1 MSQALYQAARKANK
15 PLPDRKER
23 VKERSRLDTRRRTGA
38 HWKEFVLNFKTVI
51 GWALLLPLAL
61 FSLVTFTELFF
72 RASREGGLLGSAEF
86 CWFGLGALAW
96 TVIFARWRAD
106 FMIAYVFGHEWSH
119 ILAAKICGAVVYD
132 YQITRNG
139 GWVDTNK
146 SNTFISLAPYLLP
159 FYTIGV
165 LILYGIAGLFVNLES
180 IQHIPLGSYA
190 LPFSS
195 LKSLSF
201 LIGFTWWFHLSYTLR
216 TLRIEQSDLKR
227 NGAFFSGWL
236 IMVCNL
242 YIVAA
247 MLICASP
254 AVTWMDGWSSM
265 QEAAGWTFGTVA
277 EVVAALTV
285 SAWHALSE
293 TVATLQDWHVH

>member
-1 MSQALYQAARKANK
+1 MPQALYQAARKANK

-23 VKERSRLDTRRRTGA
+23 VTERSRLDTRRRTGA
-38 HWKEFVLNFKTVI
+38 HWKEFILDLKTTL

-61 FSLVTFTELFF
+61 FSFVTFTELLF
-72 RASREGGLLGSAEF
+72 RASREGGFLGSAEF
-86 CWFGLGALAW
+86 CWFGLGAVVWML
-96 TVIFARWRAD
+96 IFARWRKD

-119 ILAAKICGAVVYD
+119 ILAAKLCGAVVYD
-132 YQITRNG
+132 YKITSHG

-146 SNTFISLAPYLLP
+146 SNTFISLSPYLLP
-159 FYTIGV
+159 FYTLGV
-165 LILYGIAGLFVNLES
+165 ILLYGIAGLFVNLDS
-180 IQHIPLGSYA
+180 IQAIPIGSYL

-216 TLRIEQSDLKR
+216 TLRIEQSDLHR

-247 MLICASP
+247 LLICASP
-254 AVTWMDGWSSM
+254 TVTWMDGWNSM
-265 QEAAGWTFGTVA
+265 QSAATWTFGTAWQVMGWVA
-277 EVVAALTV
+277 RAAWLT
-285 SAWHALSE
+285 LSE
-293 TVATLQDWHVH
+293 TAMTLKNWKIQ